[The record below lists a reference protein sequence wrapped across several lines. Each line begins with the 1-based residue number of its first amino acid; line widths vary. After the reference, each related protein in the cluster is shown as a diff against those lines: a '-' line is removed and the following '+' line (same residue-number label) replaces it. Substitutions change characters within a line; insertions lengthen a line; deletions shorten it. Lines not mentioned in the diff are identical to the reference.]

1 MMRVLNAAALVLV
14 IVMNVLADRLPLGG
28 KTTGELSAQY
38 PVLITPAGYAFG
50 IWLVIYALLIAFV
63 VYSFTK
69 RGRKSKAVQ
78 AVGIYFILS
87 CLFNVAW
94 LLAWHYE
101 YVNSSVFIMLALLLS
116 LIAIYLRINS
126 SGVRTA
132 AISSDRWLVRLPFS
146 LYLGWISVAT
156 IVNIACALYAAEW
169 QGFGL
174 SEETWAIIMLSVA
187 FVLAIW
193 VGATRRDPVF
203 MLVFVWAFVAIFV
216 KQQQAHTAVA
226 ITAIV
231 LAGIIAACSV
241 VVTLRHRKTMQH
253 K

>member
-1 MMRVLNAAALVLV
+1 MRVLNALGLILVL
-14 IVMNVLADRLPLGG
+14 VMNVLADKLPLGG

-38 PVLITPAGYAFG
+38 PVLIMPAGYAFG

-63 VYSFTK
+63 VYSFTN
-69 RGRKSKAVQ
+69 RGRESKSVQ
-78 AVGIYFILS
+78 AVGIYFVLS
-87 CLFNVAW
+87 CIFNVGW

-126 SGVRTA
+126 SIVRTA
-132 AISSDRWLVRLPFS
+132 ATTSDRWLVRLPFS
-146 LYLGWISVAT
+146 LYLGWICVAT
-156 IVNIACALYAAEW
+156 IVNVACALYAAEW

-187 FVLAIW
+187 FLLALWIG
-193 VGATRRDPVF
+193 VTKRDPVF

-216 KQQQAHTAVA
+216 KQQQAHSAVA
-226 ITAIV
+226 VTAI
-231 LAGIIAACSV
+231 LFAGIIAVCLAAIALRSSKV
-241 VVTLRHRKTMQH
+241 VNR
-253 K
+253 